1 MLDDSLIDFLLLK
14 LQQSPSSFF
23 LILLLLLA
31 PLMLTAPTLM
41 PVIRY
46 HLR

>member
-1 MLDDSLIDFLLLK
+1 MLADSLIGFLLLK

-31 PLMLTAPTLM
+31 RLMLTAPALM
-41 PVIRY
+41 PVIHY